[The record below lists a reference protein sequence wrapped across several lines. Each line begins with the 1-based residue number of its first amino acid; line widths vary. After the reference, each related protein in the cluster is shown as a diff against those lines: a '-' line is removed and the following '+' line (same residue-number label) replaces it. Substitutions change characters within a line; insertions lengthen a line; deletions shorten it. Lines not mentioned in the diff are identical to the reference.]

1 MQIIRAM
8 ECCRS
13 TYLSDPEWMELP
25 WKGLSKTLHDQI
37 IDVLAGI
44 AKIVGQAF
52 EMASLE
58 SAKPLSIMP
67 EIVDCCWKMDAK
79 LQQLFEE
86 LQRRN
91 LGPLYWSKFSI
102 QTNPVDDLELG
113 KVFPVAFHFPNL
125 RIAHTCMLYWTASM
139 LLWSILSP
147 VYQAL
152 GAVQFDMSRLPVLQQ
167 HLDVAALSR
176 NICQSLEYCL
186 QDEMRGLGSAIT
198 IIPLHVVIRI
208 LRDYPSCS
216 RELSWSQ
223 AMSQKVAEKGI
234 RVLKHIPI

>member
-1 MQIIRAM
+1 
-8 ECCRS
+8 
-13 TYLSDPEWMELP
+13 MELP

-58 SAKPLSIMP
+58 SAEPLSIMP

-79 LQQLFEE
+79 LRQLFKE
-86 LQRRN
+86 LQHRN
-91 LGPLYWSKFSI
+91 LGPLYWSKFSV

-139 LLWSILSP
+139 ILWSILSP

-152 GAVQFDMSRLPVLQQ
+152 GAVQFDMSRLPVLEKQ
-167 HLDVAALSR
+167 LDVASLSR
-176 NICQSLEYCL
+176 NICQSLEYCM

-198 IIPLHVVIRI
+198 IIPLHVVIKI
-208 LRDYPSCS
+208 LRDYPKCS

-223 AMSQKVAEKGI
+223 AMAQKVAEKGI